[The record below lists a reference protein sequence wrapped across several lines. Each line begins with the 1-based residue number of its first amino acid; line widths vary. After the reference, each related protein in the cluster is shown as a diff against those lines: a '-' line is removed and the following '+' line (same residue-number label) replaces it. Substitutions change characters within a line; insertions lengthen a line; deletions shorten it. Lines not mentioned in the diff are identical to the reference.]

1 MRNFIDKLKDMHSV
15 YILFSNYFI
24 LFKNYI
30 IKDIK
35 GMLTLF

>member
-15 YILFSNYFI
+15 SILFSNCFI

>member
-1 MRNFIDKLKDMHSV
+1 MIKFRDKLKDIHSIS
-15 YILFSNYFI
+15 ILFSNYFI
-24 LFKNYI
+24 F